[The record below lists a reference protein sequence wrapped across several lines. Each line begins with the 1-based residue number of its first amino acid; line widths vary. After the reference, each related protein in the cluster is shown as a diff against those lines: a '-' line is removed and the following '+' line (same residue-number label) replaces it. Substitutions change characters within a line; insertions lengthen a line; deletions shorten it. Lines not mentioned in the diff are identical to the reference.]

1 MKTLSDQ
8 AIGTAHGKIILIGE
22 HSVVYNEPAIAL
34 PFPAANV
41 EVRIKA
47 IEGES
52 KIFSSYYNGPLA
64 STPASLYNLKHTI
77 EMICEDLNA
86 DLSGMLITI
95 SSLIPPERGMG
106 SSAAVATALIR
117 AIYTFFDYSLDNETL
132 LYYIGVSEKIAHG
145 NPSGLDARIT
155 SGTQPVY
162 FIKSQTPQ
170 TFDIEVTGYL
180 IAADTGLTGQ
190 TREAVHDVAQLLKKS
205 KRKTKLLISSL
216 GSLTVQAK
224 KAIEEDD
231 INELGMILSKAHRH
245 LSDLSVSNEK
255 LDLLVQTA
263 LKSGALGAK
272 LTGSGRGGCMIALAK
287 SFDQA
292 KHIASELINNGA
304 VETWIHSLGVNTHE

>member
-64 STPASLYNLKHTI
+64 STPVSLYNLRRTI
-77 EMICEDLNA
+77 ETICEDLNV
-86 DLSGMLITI
+86 DTSGMLITV

-117 AIYTFFDYSLDNETL
+117 ALYNFFECSLDNETL
-132 LYYIGVSEKIAHG
+132 LYYIGISEKIAHG

-155 SGTQPVY
+155 SGTKPVY
-162 FIKSQTPQ
+162 FIKSKSPE
-170 TFDIEVTGYL
+170 TFDLQVTGYL
-180 IAADTGLTGQ
+180 IAADTGLKGQ
-190 TREAVHDVAQLLKKS
+190 TREAVQDVAQLLRKS

-216 GSLTVQAK
+216 GSLTAQAK
-224 KAIEEDD
+224 SAIEEDD
-231 INELGMILSKAHRH
+231 IAALGGILSKAHRH

-255 LDLLVQTA
+255 LDHLVQTA
-263 LKSGALGAK
+263 LEQGALGAK

-287 SFDQA
+287 TFDQA
-292 KHIASELINNGA
+292 KHIANELMKNGA